1 MAREKKNDVSKVNF
15 NSNNAFLRDQLN
27 ELDEKF
33 KGDDAV
39 FGMTLLTRTG
49 YISGNRSI
57 MTTGHLKQAMT
68 PINPEFPKVFTE
80 YENMVGKYSTGIK
93 KASREWRVVDKIYKF
108 EEGNHLYTL
117 IVKDEETG
125 YFDVIQKK
133 LVENL
138 TEKFGFRYN
147 TTDLDKIQVGD
158 LIPKDSVLFKST
170 SYDEYTNYRFG
181 VNATFCYTSDVK
193 TTEDAILVSQTFADK
208 FRCVEVESIT
218 VSINDND
225 VLINLYGDENNYK
238 CFPDIGEQI
247 KDKIICA
254 TRRINNDQIFYDFKE
269 TNLRKINFSEDVLCT
284 EQGSG
289 GKIIDIK
296 VYSNKTLEE
305 MEMNEYHAQVT
316 KYYKNEM
323 RYFKEVVE
331 ATQDIVK
338 ENKDHSRN
346 FNYLYKKSKD
356 SLNDN
361 VKWCEQHGKKPFS
374 NMIIE
379 FIVEREVPLK
389 EGSKITGLFGNKGVI
404 SKILPDDEM
413 PVLENG
419 RVVDVQFN
427 CLGVINRLN
436 SFQLF
441 EQSINFIMNRTID
454 RIKTLETNDQRAAL
468 IFTMLNHFNTRQA
481 QEMSKMYSKLDNEGK
496 EEFIQDVYDRGIY
509 VHIPPFWHEENLF
522 DVLIKIYDKYDW
534 LTPYKVFLK
543 RNGRFRPTMNEFIV
557 GEMYI
562 IRLKQTA
569 AKGLSTRSVGG
580 VNLIGVPVKD
590 SQAKENKI
598 LYSKTPCRV
607 GLDELLNLLIGMD
620 PYDLAKMYMSYRSSI
635 EATHDLPVQLLKQG
649 LVDKLRDDEQVI
661 NRNVETINAYLKTM
675 GYKLQEAEEIKELIF
690 DYIDNDLHERE
701 MPNGEKVLV
710 TDKKYIEMLI
720 EEKVDKQMQNEIFIG
735 PMEEFEER
743 RKLLF
748 EKYMKEA
755 KDEIERPNEL

>member
-1 MAREKKNDVSKVNF
+1 MAREKKNEQVKVNF
-15 NSNNAFLRDQLN
+15 NSNNAFLKDKLS

-33 KGDDAV
+33 KGDDSV

-68 PINPEFPKVFTE
+68 PICPEVPKVFTE

-108 EEGNHLYTL
+108 EENNHLYTL
-117 IVKDEETG
+117 IVKDEQTG
-125 YFDVIQKK
+125 YYDVIEKK

-147 TTDLDKIQVGD
+147 TEELDKIQVGD

-170 SYDEYTNYRFG
+170 SYDEYNNYRFG

-193 TTEDAILVSQTFADK
+193 TTEDAILVSKSFADK

-218 VSINDND
+218 VSVNDND

-238 CFPDIGEQI
+238 CFPDIGETI

-305 MEMNEYHAQVT
+305 MEINENHAQVT
-316 KYYKNEM
+316 KYYKNEL
-323 RYFKEVVE
+323 RYFKELVE
-331 ATQDIVK
+331 STQDVVH

-346 FNYLYKKSKD
+346 YNYVYKKSKD
-356 SLNDN
+356 VLDEN
-361 VKWCEQHGKKPFS
+361 VKWCEQQGKKPFS

-468 IFTMLNHFNTRQA
+468 VFTMINNFNTRQA
-481 QEMSKMYSKLDNEGK
+481 REMGEMYSKMNEEQR
-496 EEFIQDVYDRGIY
+496 EEFIQDIYEYGIF
-509 VHIPPFWHEENLF
+509 VHIPPFWHERNLF
-522 DVLIKIYDKYDW
+522 DVLSEIYDKYDW
-534 LTPYKVFLK
+534 LTPYKVFVK
-543 RNGRFRPTMNEFIV
+543 KNGRFRPVMNEFIV

-590 SQAKENKI
+590 AQAKENKI

-607 GLDELLNLLIGMD
+607 GIDELLNLLIGMD
-620 PYDLAKMYMSYRSSI
+620 PYDLAKTYMSYRSSI
-635 EATHDLPVQLLKQG
+635 EATHDLPVQLLKNG
-649 LVDKLRDDEQVI
+649 LVDKLRDDELVI
-661 NRNVETINAYLKTM
+661 NRNVEVITTYLKTM
-675 GYKLQEAEEIKELIF
+675 GYKLEQEREIKELIF
-690 DYIDNDLHERE
+690 DYMDNDLHERE
-701 MPNGEKVLV
+701 LPNGEKVLV
-710 TDKKYIEMLI
+710 TDSKYIEMLI
-720 EEKVDKQMQNEIFIG
+720 MDKVEKQMENEIFIG
-735 PMEEFEER
+735 PREEFEQR
-743 RKLLF
+743 RQELF
-748 EKYMKEA
+748 EKYLKEA
-755 KDEIERPNEL
+755 EDTTFSL

>member
-1 MAREKKNDVSKVNF
+1 MAREKKNEQVKVNF
-15 NSNNAFLRDQLN
+15 NSNNAFLKDKLT

-33 KGDDAV
+33 KGDDSV

-68 PINPEFPKVFTE
+68 PICPEVPKVFTE

-108 EEGNHLYTL
+108 EDNNHLYTL
-117 IVKDEETG
+117 IVKDEQTG
-125 YFDVIQKK
+125 YYDVIEKK

-147 TTDLDKIQVGD
+147 TEDLDKIQVGD

-170 SYDEYTNYRFG
+170 SYDEYNNYRFG

-193 TTEDAILVSQTFADK
+193 TTEDAILVSETFADK

-218 VSINDND
+218 VSVNDND

-238 CFPDIGEQI
+238 CFPDIGETI

-289 GKIIDIK
+289 GKIIDIR

-305 MEMNEYHAQVT
+305 MEINEYHAQVT
-316 KYYKNEM
+316 KYYKNEL
-323 RYFKEVVE
+323 RYFKELVE
-331 ATQDIVK
+331 STQDVVH

-346 FNYLYKKSKD
+346 YNYVYKKSKD
-356 SLNDN
+356 VLDEN
-361 VKWCEQHGKKPFS
+361 VKWCEQQGKKPFS

-468 IFTMLNHFNTRQA
+468 VFTMINNFNTRQA
-481 QEMSKMYSKLDNEGK
+481 REMGEMYSKMNEEQK
-496 EEFIQDVYDRGIY
+496 EEFIQDIYEYGIF
-509 VHIPPFWHEENLF
+509 VHIPPFWHERNLF
-522 DVLIKIYDKYDW
+522 DVLSEIYDKYDW
-534 LTPYKVFLK
+534 LTPYKVFVK
-543 RNGRFRPTMNEFIV
+543 KNGRFRPVMNEFIV

-590 SQAKENKI
+590 AQAKENKI

-607 GLDELLNLLIGMD
+607 GIDELLNLLIGMD
-620 PYDLAKMYMSYRSSI
+620 PYDLAKTYMSYRSSI
-635 EATHDLPVQLLKQG
+635 EATHDLPVQLLKNG
-649 LVDKLRDDEQVI
+649 LVDKLRDDELVI
-661 NRNVETINAYLKTM
+661 NRNVEVITTYLKTM
-675 GYKLQEAEEIKELIF
+675 GYKLEQEREIKELIF
-690 DYIDNDLHERE
+690 DYMDNDLHERE
-701 MPNGEKVLV
+701 LPNGEKVLV
-710 TDKKYIEMLI
+710 TDSKYIEMLI
-720 EEKVDKQMQNEIFIG
+720 MDKVEKQMENEIFIG
-735 PMEEFEER
+735 PREEFEQR
-743 RKLLF
+743 RQELF
-748 EKYMKEA
+748 EKYLKEA
-755 KDEIERPNEL
+755 EDTTFSL

>member
-1 MAREKKNDVSKVNF
+1 MAREKKNEQVKVNF
-15 NSNNAFLRDQLN
+15 NSNNAFLKDKLS

-33 KGDDAV
+33 KGDDSV

-68 PINPEFPKVFTE
+68 PICPEVPKVFTE

-108 EEGNHLYTL
+108 EENNHLYTL
-117 IVKDEETG
+117 IVKDEQTG
-125 YFDVIQKK
+125 YYDVIEKK

-147 TTDLDKIQVGD
+147 TEELDKIQVGD

-170 SYDEYTNYRFG
+170 SYDEYNNYRFG

-193 TTEDAILVSQTFADK
+193 TTEDAILVSKSFADK

-218 VSINDND
+218 VSVNDND

-238 CFPDIGEQI
+238 CFPDIGETI

-289 GKIIDIK
+289 GKIIDIR

-305 MEMNEYHAQVT
+305 MEINEYHAQVT
-316 KYYKNEM
+316 KYYKNEL
-323 RYFKEVVE
+323 RYFKELVE
-331 ATQDIVK
+331 STQDVVH

-346 FNYLYKKSKD
+346 YNYVYKKSKD
-356 SLNDN
+356 VLDEN
-361 VKWCEQHGKKPFS
+361 VKWCEQQGKKPFS

-441 EQSINFIMNRTID
+441 EQSINFIMIRTID

-468 IFTMLNHFNTRQA
+468 VFTMINNFNTRQA
-481 QEMSKMYSKLDNEGK
+481 REMGEMYSKMNEEQR
-496 EEFIQDVYDRGIY
+496 EEFIQDIYEYGIF
-509 VHIPPFWHEENLF
+509 VHIPPFWHERNLF
-522 DVLIKIYDKYDW
+522 DVLSEIYDKYDW
-534 LTPYKVFLK
+534 LTPYKVFVK
-543 RNGRFRPTMNEFIV
+543 KNGRFRPVMNEFIV

-590 SQAKENKI
+590 AQAKENKI

-607 GLDELLNLLIGMD
+607 GIDELLNLLIGMD
-620 PYDLAKMYMSYRSSI
+620 PYDLAKTYMSYRSSI
-635 EATHDLPVQLLKQG
+635 EATHDLPVQLLKNG
-649 LVDKLRDDEQVI
+649 LVDKLRDDELVI
-661 NRNVETINAYLKTM
+661 NRNVEVITTYLKTM
-675 GYKLQEAEEIKELIF
+675 GYKLEQEREIKELIF
-690 DYIDNDLHERE
+690 DYMDNDLHERE
-701 MPNGEKVLV
+701 LPNGEKVLV
-710 TDKKYIEMLI
+710 TDSKYIEMLI
-720 EEKVDKQMQNEIFIG
+720 MDKVEKQMENEIFIG
-735 PMEEFEER
+735 PREEFEQR
-743 RKLLF
+743 RQELF
-748 EKYMKEA
+748 EKYLKEA
-755 KDEIERPNEL
+755 EDTTFSL

>member
-1 MAREKKNDVSKVNF
+1 MAREKKNEQVKVNF
-15 NSNNAFLRDQLN
+15 NSNNAFLKDKLT

-33 KGDDAV
+33 KGDDSV

-68 PINPEFPKVFTE
+68 PICPEVPKVFTE

-108 EEGNHLYTL
+108 EENNHLYTL
-117 IVKDEETG
+117 IVKDEQTG
-125 YFDVIQKK
+125 YYDVIEKK

-147 TTDLDKIQVGD
+147 TEELDKIQVGD

-170 SYDEYTNYRFG
+170 SYDEYNNYRFG

-193 TTEDAILVSQTFADK
+193 TTEDAILVSETFADK

-218 VSINDND
+218 VSVNDND

-238 CFPDIGEQI
+238 CFPDIGETI

-289 GKIIDIK
+289 GKIIDIR

-305 MEMNEYHAQVT
+305 MEINEYHAQVT
-316 KYYKNEM
+316 KYYKNEL
-323 RYFKEVVE
+323 RYFKELVE
-331 ATQDIVK
+331 STQDVVH

-346 FNYLYKKSKD
+346 YNYVYKKSKD
-356 SLNDN
+356 VLDEN
-361 VKWCEQHGKKPFS
+361 VKWCEQQGKKPFS

-468 IFTMLNHFNTRQA
+468 VFTMINNFNTRQA
-481 QEMSKMYSKLDNEGK
+481 REMGEMYSKMNEEQR
-496 EEFIQDVYDRGIY
+496 EEFIQDIYEYGIF
-509 VHIPPFWHEENLF
+509 VHIPPFWHERNLF
-522 DVLIKIYDKYDW
+522 DVLSEIYDKYDW
-534 LTPYKVFLK
+534 LTPYKVFVK
-543 RNGRFRPTMNEFIV
+543 KNGRFRPVMNEFIV

-590 SQAKENKI
+590 AQAKENKI

-607 GLDELLNLLIGMD
+607 GIDELLNLLIGMD
-620 PYDLAKMYMSYRSSI
+620 PYDLAKTYMSYRSSI
-635 EATHDLPVQLLKQG
+635 EATHDLPVQLLKNG
-649 LVDKLRDDEQVI
+649 LVDKLRDDELVI
-661 NRNVETINAYLKTM
+661 NRNVEVITTYLKTM
-675 GYKLQEAEEIKELIF
+675 GYKLEQEREIKELIL
-690 DYIDNDLHERE
+690 DYMDNDLHERE
-701 MPNGEKVLV
+701 LPNGEKVLV
-710 TDKKYIEMLI
+710 TDSKYVEMLI
-720 EEKVDKQMQNEIFIG
+720 MDKVEKQMENEIFIG
-735 PMEEFEER
+735 PREEFEQR
-743 RKLLF
+743 RQELF
-748 EKYMKEA
+748 EKYLKEA
-755 KDEIERPNEL
+755 EDTTFSL

>member
-1 MAREKKNDVSKVNF
+1 MAREKKNEQVKVNF
-15 NSNNAFLRDQLN
+15 NSNNAFLKDKLT

-33 KGDDAV
+33 KGDDSV

-68 PINPEFPKVFTE
+68 PICPEVPKVFTE

-108 EEGNHLYTL
+108 EENNHLYTL
-117 IVKDEETG
+117 IVKDEQTG
-125 YFDVIQKK
+125 YYDVIEKK

-147 TTDLDKIQVGD
+147 TEDLDKIQVGD

-170 SYDEYTNYRFG
+170 SYDEYNNYRFG

-193 TTEDAILVSQTFADK
+193 TTEDAILVSETFADK

-218 VSINDND
+218 VSVNDND

-238 CFPDIGEQI
+238 CFPDIGETI

-289 GKIIDIK
+289 GKIIDIR

-305 MEMNEYHAQVT
+305 MEINEYHAQVT
-316 KYYKNEM
+316 KYYKNEL
-323 RYFKEVVE
+323 RYFKELVE
-331 ATQDIVK
+331 STQDVVH

-346 FNYLYKKSKD
+346 YNYVYKKSKD
-356 SLNDN
+356 VLDEN
-361 VKWCEQHGKKPFS
+361 VKWCEQQGKKPFS

-468 IFTMLNHFNTRQA
+468 VFTMINNFNTRQA
-481 QEMSKMYSKLDNEGK
+481 REMGEMYSKMNEEQR
-496 EEFIQDVYDRGIY
+496 EEFIQDIYEYGIF
-509 VHIPPFWHEENLF
+509 VHIPPFWHERNLF
-522 DVLIKIYDKYDW
+522 DVLSEIYDKYDW
-534 LTPYKVFLK
+534 LTPYKVFVK
-543 RNGRFRPTMNEFIV
+543 KNGRFRPVMNEFIV

-590 SQAKENKI
+590 AQAKENKI

-607 GLDELLNLLIGMD
+607 GIDELLNLLIGMD
-620 PYDLAKMYMSYRSSI
+620 PYDLAKTYMSYRSSI
-635 EATHDLPVQLLKQG
+635 EATHDLPVQLLKNG
-649 LVDKLRDDEQVI
+649 LVDKLRDDELVI
-661 NRNVETINAYLKTM
+661 NRNVEVITTYLKTM
-675 GYKLQEAEEIKELIF
+675 GYKLEQEREIKELIF
-690 DYIDNDLHERE
+690 DYMDNDLHERE
-701 MPNGEKVLV
+701 LPNGEKVLV
-710 TDKKYIEMLI
+710 TDSKYIEMLI
-720 EEKVDKQMQNEIFIG
+720 MDKVEKQMENEIFIG
-735 PMEEFEER
+735 PREEFEQR
-743 RKLLF
+743 RQELF
-748 EKYMKEA
+748 EKYLKEA
-755 KDEIERPNEL
+755 EDTTFSL

>member
-1 MAREKKNDVSKVNF
+1 MAREKKNEQVKVNF
-15 NSNNAFLRDQLN
+15 NSNNAFLKDQLT

-33 KGDDAV
+33 KGDDSV

-68 PINPEFPKVFTE
+68 PICPEVPKVFTE

-93 KASREWRVVDKIYKF
+93 KASREWRVVDKVYKF
-108 EEGNHLYTL
+108 EENNHLYTL
-117 IVKDEETG
+117 IVKDEQTG
-125 YFDVIQKK
+125 YYDVIEKK

-147 TTDLDKIQVGD
+147 TEDLDKIQVGD

-170 SYDEYTNYRFG
+170 SYDEYNNYRFG

-193 TTEDAILVSQTFADK
+193 TTEDAILVSKTFADK

-218 VSINDND
+218 VSVNDND

-238 CFPDIGEQI
+238 CFPDIGETI

-296 VYSNKTLEE
+296 VYSNKTIEE

-316 KYYKNEM
+316 KYYKNEL
-323 RYFKEVVE
+323 RYFKELVE
-331 ATQDIVK
+331 STQDVVH

-346 FNYLYKKSKD
+346 YNYVYKKSKD
-356 SLNDN
+356 VLDEN
-361 VKWCEQHGKKPFS
+361 VKWCEQQGKKPFS

-468 IFTMLNHFNTRQA
+468 VFTMINNFNTRQA
-481 QEMSKMYSKLDNEGK
+481 REMGEMYSKMNEEQR
-496 EEFIQDVYDRGIY
+496 EEFIQDIYEYGIF
-509 VHIPPFWHEENLF
+509 VHIPPFWHERNLF
-522 DVLIKIYDKYDW
+522 DVLSEIYDKYDW
-534 LTPYKVFLK
+534 LTPYKVFVK
-543 RNGRFRPTMNEFIV
+543 KNGRFRPVMNEFIV

-590 SQAKENKI
+590 AQAKENKI

-607 GLDELLNLLIGMD
+607 GIDELLNLLIGMN
-620 PYDLAKMYMSYRSSI
+620 PYDLAKTYMSYRSSI
-635 EATHDLPVQLLKQG
+635 EATHDLPVQLLKNG
-649 LVDKLRDDEQVI
+649 LVDKLRDDELVI
-661 NRNVETINAYLKTM
+661 NRNVEVITTYLKTM
-675 GYKLQEAEEIKELIF
+675 GYKLEQEREVKELIF

-701 MPNGEKVLV
+701 LPNGEKVLV

-720 EEKVDKQMQNEIFIG
+720 MDKVDKQMENEIFIG
-735 PMEEFEER
+735 PREEFEQR
-743 RKLLF
+743 RQELF
-748 EKYMKEA
+748 EKYLKESE
-755 KDEIERPNEL
+755 DTTFSL

>member
-1 MAREKKNDVSKVNF
+1 MAREKKNEQVKVNF
-15 NSNNAFLRDQLN
+15 NSNNAFLKDKLS

-33 KGDDAV
+33 KGDDSV

-68 PINPEFPKVFTE
+68 PICPEVPKVFTE

-108 EEGNHLYTL
+108 EENNHLYTL
-117 IVKDEETG
+117 IVKDEQTG
-125 YFDVIQKK
+125 YYDVIEKK

-147 TTDLDKIQVGD
+147 TEELDKIQVGD

-170 SYDEYTNYRFG
+170 SYDEYNNYRFG

-193 TTEDAILVSQTFADK
+193 TTEDAILVSKSFADK

-218 VSINDND
+218 VSVNDND

-238 CFPDIGEQI
+238 CFPDIGETI

-305 MEMNEYHAQVT
+305 MEINEYHAQVT
-316 KYYKNEM
+316 KYYKNEL
-323 RYFKEVVE
+323 RYFKELVE
-331 ATQDIVK
+331 STQDVVH

-346 FNYLYKKSKD
+346 YNYVYKKSKD
-356 SLNDN
+356 VLDEN
-361 VKWCEQHGKKPFS
+361 VKWCEQQGKKPFS

-468 IFTMLNHFNTRQA
+468 VFTMINNFNTRQA
-481 QEMSKMYSKLDNEGK
+481 REMGEMYSKMNEEQR
-496 EEFIQDVYDRGIY
+496 EEFIQDIYEYGIF
-509 VHIPPFWHEENLF
+509 VHIPPFWHERNLF
-522 DVLIKIYDKYDW
+522 DVLSEIYDKYDW
-534 LTPYKVFLK
+534 LTPYKVFVK
-543 RNGRFRPTMNEFIV
+543 KNGRFRPVMNEFIV

-590 SQAKENKI
+590 AQAKENKI

-607 GLDELLNLLIGMD
+607 GIDELLNLLIGMD
-620 PYDLAKMYMSYRSSI
+620 PYDLAKTYMSYRSSI
-635 EATHDLPVQLLKQG
+635 EATHDLPVQLLKNG
-649 LVDKLRDDEQVI
+649 LVDKLRDDELVI
-661 NRNVETINAYLKTM
+661 NRNVEVITTYLKTM
-675 GYKLQEAEEIKELIF
+675 GYKLEQEREIKELIF
-690 DYIDNDLHERE
+690 DYMDNDLHERE
-701 MPNGEKVLV
+701 LPNGEKVLV
-710 TDKKYIEMLI
+710 TDSKYIEMLI
-720 EEKVDKQMQNEIFIG
+720 MDKVEKQMENEIFIG
-735 PMEEFEER
+735 PREEFEQR
-743 RKLLF
+743 RQELF
-748 EKYMKEA
+748 EKYLKEA
-755 KDEIERPNEL
+755 EDTTFSL

>member
-1 MAREKKNDVSKVNF
+1 MAREKKNEQVKVNF
-15 NSNNAFLRDQLN
+15 NSNNAFLKDKLT

-33 KGDDAV
+33 KGDDSV

-68 PINPEFPKVFTE
+68 PICPEVPKVFTE

-108 EEGNHLYTL
+108 EENNHLYTL
-117 IVKDEETG
+117 IVKDEQTG
-125 YFDVIQKK
+125 YYDVIEKK

-147 TTDLDKIQVGD
+147 TEELDKIQVGD

-170 SYDEYTNYRFG
+170 SYDEYNNYRFG

-193 TTEDAILVSQTFADK
+193 TTEDAILVSKSFADK

-218 VSINDND
+218 VSVNDND

-238 CFPDIGEQI
+238 CFPDIGETI

-289 GKIIDIK
+289 GKIIDIR

-305 MEMNEYHAQVT
+305 MEINEYHAQVT
-316 KYYKNEM
+316 KYYKNEL
-323 RYFKEVVE
+323 RYFKELVE
-331 ATQDIVK
+331 STQDVVH

-346 FNYLYKKSKD
+346 YNYVYKKSKD
-356 SLNDN
+356 VLDEN
-361 VKWCEQHGKKPFS
+361 VKWCEQQGKKPFS

-468 IFTMLNHFNTRQA
+468 VFTMINNFNTRQA
-481 QEMSKMYSKLDNEGK
+481 REMGELYSKMNEEQR
-496 EEFIQDVYDRGIY
+496 EEFIQDIYEYGIF
-509 VHIPPFWHEENLF
+509 VHIPPFWHERNLF
-522 DVLIKIYDKYDW
+522 DVLSEIYDKYDW
-534 LTPYKVFLK
+534 LTPYKVFVK
-543 RNGRFRPTMNEFIV
+543 KNGRFRPVMNEFIV

-590 SQAKENKI
+590 AQAKENKI

-607 GLDELLNLLIGMD
+607 GIDELLNLLIGMD
-620 PYDLAKMYMSYRSSI
+620 PYDLAKTYMSYRSSI
-635 EATHDLPVQLLKQG
+635 EATHDLPVQLLKNG
-649 LVDKLRDDEQVI
+649 LVDKLRDDELVI
-661 NRNVETINAYLKTM
+661 NRNVEVITTYLKTM
-675 GYKLQEAEEIKELIF
+675 GYKLEQEREIKELIF
-690 DYIDNDLHERE
+690 DYMDNDLHERE
-701 MPNGEKVLV
+701 LPNGEKVLV
-710 TDKKYIEMLI
+710 TDSKYIEMLI
-720 EEKVDKQMQNEIFIG
+720 MDKVEKQMENEIFIG
-735 PMEEFEER
+735 PREEFEQR
-743 RKLLF
+743 RQELF
-748 EKYMKEA
+748 EKYLKEA
-755 KDEIERPNEL
+755 EDTTFSL

>member
-1 MAREKKNDVSKVNF
+1 MAREKKNEQVKVNF
-15 NSNNAFLRDQLN
+15 NSDNAFLKDKLT
-27 ELDEKF
+27 ELDDKF
-33 KGDDAV
+33 KGDDSV

-68 PINPEFPKVFTE
+68 PLYPEVPKVFTE

-93 KASREWRVVDKIYKF
+93 KASREWRVVDKVYKF
-108 EEGNHLYTL
+108 EENNHLYTL
-117 IVKDEETG
+117 IVKDEQTG
-125 YFDVIQKK
+125 YYDVIEKK

-147 TTDLDKIQVGD
+147 TEDLDKLQVGD
-158 LIPKDSVLFKST
+158 LIPKDSVLYKST
-170 SYDEYTNYRFG
+170 SYDEYNNYRFG

-193 TTEDAILVSQTFADK
+193 TTEDAILVSKTFADK

-218 VSINDND
+218 VSVNDND

-238 CFPDIGEQI
+238 CFPDIGETI

-316 KYYKNEM
+316 KYYKNEI
-323 RYFKEVVE
+323 RYFKEIVQT
-331 ATQDIVK
+331 TQDVVN

-346 FNYLYKKSKD
+346 YNYIYKKSKD
-356 SLNDN
+356 ALNEN
-361 VKWCEQHGKKPFS
+361 VKWCEQQGKKPFS

-468 IFTMLNHFNTRQA
+468 VFTMINNFNTRQA
-481 QEMSKMYSKLDNEGK
+481 REMGEMYSKMNEEQR
-496 EEFIQDVYDRGIY
+496 EEFIQDIYEYGIF
-509 VHIPPFWHEENLF
+509 VHIPPFWHERNLF
-522 DVLIKIYDKYDW
+522 DVLSEIYDKYDW
-534 LTPYKVFLK
+534 LTPYKVFVK
-543 RNGRFRPTMNEFIV
+543 KNGRFRPVMNEFIV

-590 SQAKENKI
+590 AQAKENKI

-607 GLDELLNLLIGMD
+607 GIDELLNLLIGMD
-620 PYDLAKMYMSYRSSI
+620 PYELAKTYMSYRSSI
-635 EATHDLPVQLLKQG
+635 EATHDLPVQLLKNG
-649 LVDKLRDDEQVI
+649 LVDKLRDDELVI
-661 NRNVETINAYLKTM
+661 NRNVEVITTYLKTM
-675 GYKLQEAEEIKELIF
+675 GYKLEQEREVKELIF
-690 DYIDNDLHERE
+690 DYIDDDLHERE
-701 MPNGEKVLV
+701 LPNGEKVLV

-720 EEKVDKQMQNEIFIG
+720 MDKVDRQMQDEIFIG
-735 PMEEFEER
+735 PKEEFEQR
-743 RKLLF
+743 RQELF

-755 KDEIERPNEL
+755 EETKFSL

>member
-1 MAREKKNDVSKVNF
+1 MAREKKNEQVKVNF
-15 NSNNAFLRDQLN
+15 NSNNAFLKDKLT
-27 ELDEKF
+27 ELDNKF
-33 KGDDAV
+33 KGDDSV

-68 PINPEFPKVFTE
+68 PICPEVPKVFTE

-108 EEGNHLYTL
+108 EENNHLYTL
-117 IVKDEETG
+117 IVKDEQTG
-125 YFDVIQKK
+125 YYDVIEKK

-147 TTDLDKIQVGD
+147 TEELDKIQVGD

-170 SYDEYTNYRFG
+170 SYDEYNNYRFG

-193 TTEDAILVSQTFADK
+193 TTEDAILVSETFADK

-218 VSINDND
+218 VSVNDND

-238 CFPDIGEQI
+238 CFPDIGETI

-305 MEMNEYHAQVT
+305 MEINEYHAQVT
-316 KYYKNEM
+316 KYYKNEL
-323 RYFKEVVE
+323 RYFKELVE
-331 ATQDIVK
+331 STQDVVH

-346 FNYLYKKSKD
+346 YNYVYKKSKD
-356 SLNDN
+356 VLDEN
-361 VKWCEQHGKKPFS
+361 VKWCEQQGKKPFS

-468 IFTMLNHFNTRQA
+468 VFTMINNFNTRQA
-481 QEMSKMYSKLDNEGK
+481 REMGEMYSKMNEEQK
-496 EEFIQDVYDRGIY
+496 EEFIQDIYEYGIF
-509 VHIPPFWHEENLF
+509 VHIPPFWHERNLF
-522 DVLIKIYDKYDW
+522 DVLSEIYDKYDW
-534 LTPYKVFLK
+534 LTPYKVFVK
-543 RNGRFRPTMNEFIV
+543 KNGRFRPVMNEFIV

-590 SQAKENKI
+590 AQAKENKI

-607 GLDELLNLLIGMD
+607 GIDELLNLLIGMD
-620 PYDLAKMYMSYRSSI
+620 PYDLAKTYMSYRSSI
-635 EATHDLPVQLLKQG
+635 EATHDLPVQLLKNG
-649 LVDKLRDDEQVI
+649 LVDKLRDDELVI
-661 NRNVETINAYLKTM
+661 NRNVEVITTYLKTM
-675 GYKLQEAEEIKELIF
+675 GYKLEQEREIKELIF
-690 DYIDNDLHERE
+690 DYMDNDLHERE
-701 MPNGEKVLV
+701 LPNGEKVLV
-710 TDKKYIEMLI
+710 TDSKYIEMLI
-720 EEKVDKQMQNEIFIG
+720 MDKVEKQMENEIFIG
-735 PMEEFEER
+735 PREEFEQR
-743 RKLLF
+743 RQELF
-748 EKYMKEA
+748 EKYLKEA
-755 KDEIERPNEL
+755 EDTSFSL

>member
-1 MAREKKNDVSKVNF
+1 MAREKKNEQVKVNF
-15 NSNNAFLRDQLN
+15 NSNNAFLKDKLT

-33 KGDDAV
+33 KGDDSV

-68 PINPEFPKVFTE
+68 PICPEVPKVFTE

-108 EEGNHLYTL
+108 EENNHLYTL
-117 IVKDEETG
+117 IVKDEQTG
-125 YFDVIQKK
+125 YYDVIEKK

-147 TTDLDKIQVGD
+147 TEELDKIQVGD

-170 SYDEYTNYRFG
+170 SYDEYNNYRFG

-193 TTEDAILVSQTFADK
+193 TTEDAILVSETFADK

-218 VSINDND
+218 VSVNDND

-238 CFPDIGEQI
+238 CFPDIGETI

-289 GKIIDIK
+289 GKIIDIR

-305 MEMNEYHAQVT
+305 MEINEYHAQVT
-316 KYYKNEM
+316 KYYKNEL
-323 RYFKEVVE
+323 RYFKELVE
-331 ATQDIVK
+331 STQDVVH

-346 FNYLYKKSKD
+346 YNYVYKKSKD
-356 SLNDN
+356 VLDEN
-361 VKWCEQHGKKPFS
+361 VKWCEQQGKKPFS

-454 RIKTLETNDQRAAL
+454 RIKTLETNDQRASV
-468 IFTMLNHFNTRQA
+468 IFTMINHFNTRQA
-481 QEMSKMYSKLDNEGK
+481 KEMGEMYSKLSVEER
-496 EEFIQDVYDRGIY
+496 EEFIQDIY
-509 VHIPPFWHEENLF
+509 KYGVFVHIPPFWHERPLF
-522 DVLIKIYDKYDW
+522 DVLSEIYDKYDW
-534 LTPYKVFLK
+534 LNPYKAYIK
-543 RNGRFRPTMNEFIV
+543 KNGRYRPIMNELIV

-569 AKGLSTRSVGG
+569 SKGLSTRSVGG
-580 VNLIGVPVKD
+580 VNLVGVPVKD
-590 SQAKENKI
+590 AQAKENKI
-598 LYSKTPCRV
+598 LYSKTPCRL
-607 GLDELLNLLIGMD
+607 GLDEVLNLLIGMD
-620 PYDLAKMYMSYRSSI
+620 PEDLAKMSMSYRSSI
-635 EATHDLPVQLLKQG
+635 EGTHDLPVQLLKEG
-649 LVDKLRDDEQVI
+649 MIDALRGDERII
-661 NRNVETINAYLKTM
+661 NRNVEVFNAYIKTM
-675 GYKLQEAEEIKELIF
+675 GYKLQESENIKELIF
-690 DYIDNDLHERE
+690 EHIDSDLHERTL
-701 MPNGEKVLV
+701 PNGEKVVV
-710 TDKKYIEMLI
+710 TDTKYIELI
-720 EEKVDKQMQNEIFIG
+720 INDKIDKYFEDNIFIG
-735 PMEEFEER
+735 TEEDYEALRNELYNKYREEFENTHYS
-743 RKLLF
+743 L
-748 EKYMKEA
+748 
-755 KDEIERPNEL
+755 

>member
-1 MAREKKNDVSKVNF
+1 MAREKKNEQVKVNF
-15 NSNNAFLRDQLN
+15 NSNNAFLKDKLT

-33 KGDDAV
+33 KGDDSV

-68 PINPEFPKVFTE
+68 PICPEVPKVFTE

-108 EEGNHLYTL
+108 EENNHLYTL
-117 IVKDEETG
+117 IVKDEQTG
-125 YFDVIQKK
+125 YYDVIEKK

-147 TTDLDKIQVGD
+147 TEDLDKIQVGD

-170 SYDEYTNYRFG
+170 SYDEYNNYRFG

-193 TTEDAILVSQTFADK
+193 TTEDAILVSETFADK

-218 VSINDND
+218 VSVNDND

-238 CFPDIGEQI
+238 CFPDIGETI

-289 GKIIDIK
+289 GKIIDIR

-305 MEMNEYHAQVT
+305 MEINEYHAQVT
-316 KYYKNEM
+316 KYYKNEL
-323 RYFKEVVE
+323 RYFKELVE
-331 ATQDIVK
+331 STQDVVH

-346 FNYLYKKSKD
+346 YNYVYKKSKD
-356 SLNDN
+356 VLDEN
-361 VKWCEQHGKKPFS
+361 VKWCEQQGKKPFS

-468 IFTMLNHFNTRQA
+468 VFTMINNFNTRQA
-481 QEMSKMYSKLDNEGK
+481 REMGEMYSKMNEEQR
-496 EEFIQDVYDRGIY
+496 EEFIQDIYEYGIF
-509 VHIPPFWHEENLF
+509 VHIPPFWHERNLF
-522 DVLIKIYDKYDW
+522 DVLSEIYDKYDW
-534 LTPYKVFLK
+534 LTPYKVFVK
-543 RNGRFRPTMNEFIV
+543 KNGRFRPVMNEFIV

-569 AKGLSTRSVGG
+569 ARGLSTRSVGG

-590 SQAKENKI
+590 AQAKENKI

-607 GLDELLNLLIGMD
+607 GIDELLNLLIGMD
-620 PYDLAKMYMSYRSSI
+620 PYDLAKTYMSYRSSI
-635 EATHDLPVQLLKQG
+635 EATHDLPVQLLKNG
-649 LVDKLRDDEQVI
+649 LVDKLRDDELVI
-661 NRNVETINAYLKTM
+661 NRNVEVITTYLKTM
-675 GYKLQEAEEIKELIF
+675 GYKLEQEREIKELIF
-690 DYIDNDLHERE
+690 DYMDNDLHERE
-701 MPNGEKVLV
+701 LPNGEKVLV
-710 TDKKYIEMLI
+710 TDSKYIEMLI
-720 EEKVDKQMQNEIFIG
+720 MDKVEKQMENEIFIG
-735 PMEEFEER
+735 PREEFEQR
-743 RKLLF
+743 RQELF
-748 EKYMKEA
+748 EKYLKEA
-755 KDEIERPNEL
+755 EDTTFSL

>member
-1 MAREKKNDVSKVNF
+1 MAREKKNEQVKVNF
-15 NSNNAFLRDQLN
+15 NSNNAFLKDKLT

-33 KGDDAV
+33 KGDDSV

-68 PINPEFPKVFTE
+68 PICPEVPKVFTE

-108 EEGNHLYTL
+108 EENNHLYTL
-117 IVKDEETG
+117 IVKDEQTG
-125 YFDVIQKK
+125 YYDVIEKK

-147 TTDLDKIQVGD
+147 TEELDKIQVGD

-170 SYDEYTNYRFG
+170 SYDEYNNYRFG

-193 TTEDAILVSQTFADK
+193 TTEDAILVSETFADK

-218 VSINDND
+218 VSVNDND

-238 CFPDIGEQI
+238 CFPDIGETI

-289 GKIIDIK
+289 GKIIDIR

-305 MEMNEYHAQVT
+305 MEINEYHAQVT
-316 KYYKNEM
+316 KYYKNEL
-323 RYFKEVVE
+323 RYFKELVQS
-331 ATQDIVK
+331 TQDVVH

-346 FNYLYKKSKD
+346 YNYVYKKSKD
-356 SLNDN
+356 VLDEN
-361 VKWCEQHGKKPFS
+361 VKWCEQQGKKPFS

-468 IFTMLNHFNTRQA
+468 VFTMINNFNTRQA
-481 QEMSKMYSKLDNEGK
+481 REMGELYSKMNEEQR
-496 EEFIQDVYDRGIY
+496 EEFIQDIYEYGIF
-509 VHIPPFWHEENLF
+509 VHIPPFWHERNLF
-522 DVLIKIYDKYDW
+522 DVLSEIYDKYDW
-534 LTPYKVFLK
+534 LTPYKVFVK
-543 RNGRFRPTMNEFIV
+543 KNGRFRPVMNEFIV

-590 SQAKENKI
+590 AQAKENKI

-607 GLDELLNLLIGMD
+607 GIDELLNLLIGMD
-620 PYDLAKMYMSYRSSI
+620 PYDLAKTYMSYRSSI
-635 EATHDLPVQLLKQG
+635 EATHDLPVQLLKNG
-649 LVDKLRDDEQVI
+649 LVDKLRDDELVI
-661 NRNVETINAYLKTM
+661 NRNVEVITTYLKTM
-675 GYKLQEAEEIKELIF
+675 GYKLEQEREIKELIF
-690 DYIDNDLHERE
+690 DYMDNDLHERE
-701 MPNGEKVLV
+701 LPNGEKVLV
-710 TDKKYIEMLI
+710 TDSKYIEMLI
-720 EEKVDKQMQNEIFIG
+720 MDKVEKQMENEIFIG
-735 PMEEFEER
+735 PREEFEQR
-743 RKLLF
+743 RQELF
-748 EKYMKEA
+748 EKYLKEA
-755 KDEIERPNEL
+755 EDTTFSL

>member
-1 MAREKKNDVSKVNF
+1 MAREKKNEQVKVNF
-15 NSNNAFLRDQLN
+15 NSNNAFLKDKLS
-27 ELDEKF
+27 ELDEKY
-33 KGDDAV
+33 KGDDSV

-93 KASREWRVVDKIYKF
+93 KASREWRIVDKIYRF

-117 IVKDEETG
+117 IVKDEVTG
-125 YFDVIQKK
+125 YYDIIEKK

-147 TTDLDKIQVGD
+147 TENLDKLQVGD

-170 SYDEYTNYRFG
+170 SYDEYDNYRFG

-238 CFPDIGEQI
+238 CFPDIGEKI

-289 GKIIDIK
+289 GRIIDIK

-305 MEMNEYHAQVT
+305 MEMNEYHSQVT
-316 KYYKNEM
+316 KYYKNEL
-323 RYFKEVVE
+323 RYFKEIVN
-331 ATQDIVK
+331 ATQDVVY
-338 ENKDHSRN
+338 ENKEHSRN
-346 FNYLYKKSKD
+346 YNYIFKKSKD
-356 SLNDN
+356 VLDDN
-361 VKWCEQHGKKPFS
+361 VKWCEQQGKKPFS

-419 RVVDVQFN
+419 RIVDVQFN

-468 IFTMLNHFNTRQA
+468 IFTILNNFNTKQA
-481 QEMSKMYSKLDNEGK
+481 KEMGQMYSKLNEDER
-496 EEFIQDVYDRGIY
+496 EEFIQDVYERGLY
-509 VHIPPFWHEENLF
+509 VHIPPFWHERSLF
-522 DVLIKIYDKYDW
+522 DILSEVYDKYDW
-534 LTPYKVFLK
+534 LTPYKVFIK
-543 RNGRFRPTMNEFIV
+543 KNGRYRPVMNEFIV

-620 PYDLAKMYMSYRSSI
+620 AHDLAKMYMSYRSSI

-649 LVDKLRDDEQVI
+649 FVDKLRDDELVI
-661 NRNVETINAYLKTM
+661 NRNVEVITAYLKTM
-675 GYKLQEAEEIKELIF
+675 GYKLEEAKEIQELIF
-690 DYIDNDLHERE
+690 DCIDDDLHERE
-701 MPNGEKVLV
+701 LPSGEKVMV
-710 TDKKYIEMLI
+710 TDKKYIELLI
-720 EEKVDKQMQNEIFIG
+720 MEKVDEQMSDEVFIG
-735 PMEEFEER
+735 PKEEFEQR
-743 RKLLF
+743 RQELF
-748 EKYMKEA
+748 DKYYKEA
-755 KDEIERPNEL
+755 EEREFRL

>member
-1 MAREKKNDVSKVNF
+1 MAREKKNEQVKVNF
-15 NSNNAFLRDQLN
+15 NSNNAFLKDKLT

-33 KGDDAV
+33 KGDDSV

-68 PINPEFPKVFTE
+68 PICPEVPKVFTE

-108 EEGNHLYTL
+108 EENNHLYTL
-117 IVKDEETG
+117 IVKDEQTG
-125 YFDVIQKK
+125 YYDVIEKK

-147 TTDLDKIQVGD
+147 TEDLDKIQVGD

-170 SYDEYTNYRFG
+170 SYDEYNNYRFG

-193 TTEDAILVSQTFADK
+193 TTEDAILVSETFADK

-218 VSINDND
+218 VSVNDND

-238 CFPDIGEQI
+238 CFPDIGETI

-289 GKIIDIK
+289 GKIIDIR

-305 MEMNEYHAQVT
+305 MEINEYHAQVT
-316 KYYKNEM
+316 KYYKNEL
-323 RYFKEVVE
+323 RYFKELVE
-331 ATQDIVK
+331 STQDVVH
-338 ENKDHSRN
+338 ENNDHSRN
-346 FNYLYKKSKD
+346 YNYVYKKSKD
-356 SLNDN
+356 VLDEN
-361 VKWCEQHGKKPFS
+361 VKWCEQQGKKPFS

-468 IFTMLNHFNTRQA
+468 VFTMINNFNTRQA
-481 QEMSKMYSKLDNEGK
+481 REMGEMYSKMNEEQR
-496 EEFIQDVYDRGIY
+496 EEFIQDIYEYGIF
-509 VHIPPFWHEENLF
+509 VHIPPFWHERNLF
-522 DVLIKIYDKYDW
+522 DVLSEIYDKYDW
-534 LTPYKVFLK
+534 LTPYKVFVK
-543 RNGRFRPTMNEFIV
+543 KNGRFRPVMNEFIV

-590 SQAKENKI
+590 AQAKENKI

-607 GLDELLNLLIGMD
+607 GIDELLNLLIGMD
-620 PYDLAKMYMSYRSSI
+620 PYDLAKTYMSYRSSI
-635 EATHDLPVQLLKQG
+635 EATHDLPVQLLKNG
-649 LVDKLRDDEQVI
+649 LVDKLRDDELVI
-661 NRNVETINAYLKTM
+661 NRNVEVITTYLKTM
-675 GYKLQEAEEIKELIF
+675 GYKLEQEREIKELIF
-690 DYIDNDLHERE
+690 DYMDNDLHERE
-701 MPNGEKVLV
+701 LPNGEKVLV
-710 TDKKYIEMLI
+710 TDSKYIEMLI
-720 EEKVDKQMQNEIFIG
+720 MDKVEKQMENEIFIG
-735 PMEEFEER
+735 PKEEYELRRQELFNKLKQEMESNNY
-743 RKLLF
+743 K
-748 EKYMKEA
+748 M
-755 KDEIERPNEL
+755 

>member
-1 MAREKKNDVSKVNF
+1 MAREKKNEQVKVNF
-15 NSNNAFLRDQLN
+15 NSNNAFLKDKLT
-27 ELDEKF
+27 ELDEKY
-33 KGDDAV
+33 KGDDSV

-68 PINPEFPKVFTE
+68 PLHPEFPKVFTE

-93 KASREWRVVDKIYKF
+93 RASREWRVVDKIYKF
-108 EEGNHLYTL
+108 EENNHLYTL
-117 IVKDEETG
+117 IVKDEQTG
-125 YFDVIQKK
+125 YYDVIEKK

-147 TTDLDKIQVGD
+147 TEDLDKIQVGD

-170 SYDEYTNYRFG
+170 SYDEYNNYRFG

-193 TTEDAILVSQTFADK
+193 TTEDAILVSESFADK
-208 FRCVEVESIT
+208 FRCVEIESIT
-218 VSINDND
+218 VSVNDND

-238 CFPDIGEQI
+238 CFPDIGEII

-316 KYYKNEM
+316 KYYKNEV
-323 RYFKEVVE
+323 RYFKEIVE
-331 ATQDIVK
+331 TTQDVIH
-338 ENKDHSRN
+338 ENIDHSRN
-346 FNYLYKKSKD
+346 YNYIYKKSKD
-356 SLNDN
+356 ALDEN
-361 VKWCEQHGKKPFS
+361 VKWCEQQGKKPFS

-468 IFTMLNHFNTRQA
+468 VFTMINNFNTRQA
-481 QEMSKMYSKLDNEGK
+481 REMGEMYSRMNEEEK
-496 EEFIQDVYDRGIY
+496 EDFIQDIYEYGIF
-509 VHIPPFWHEENLF
+509 VHIPPFWHERNLF
-522 DVLIKIYDKYDW
+522 DVLSEIYDKYDW
-534 LTPYKVFLK
+534 LTPYKVFVK
-543 RNGRFRPTMNEFIV
+543 KNGRFRPVMNDFIV

-607 GLDELLNLLIGMD
+607 GIDELLNLLIGME

-635 EATHDLPVQLLKQG
+635 EATHDLPVQLLKEG
-649 LVDKLRDDEQVI
+649 LVENLRDDKLVI
-661 NRNVETINAYLKTM
+661 NRNVEVISTYLKTM
-675 GYKLQEAEEIKELIF
+675 GYKLEQEREIMELIF

-701 MPNGEKVLV
+701 LPNGEKVLV
-710 TDKKYIEMLI
+710 TDEKYIEMLLM
-720 EEKVDKQMQNEIFIG
+720 EKVDKQMQEEIFIG
-735 PMEEFEER
+735 PREEYEQR
-743 RKLLF
+743 RQELF
-748 EKYMKEA
+748 EKYLKESQET
-755 KDEIERPNEL
+755 KFSL

>member
-1 MAREKKNDVSKVNF
+1 MAREKKNEQVKVNF
-15 NSNNAFLRDQLN
+15 NSNNAFLKDKLT

-33 KGDDAV
+33 KGDDSV

-68 PINPEFPKVFTE
+68 PICPEVPKVFTE

-93 KASREWRVVDKIYKF
+93 KASREWRVVDKVYKF
-108 EEGNHLYTL
+108 EENNHLYTL
-117 IVKDEETG
+117 IVKDEQTG
-125 YFDVIQKK
+125 YYDVIEKK

-147 TTDLDKIQVGD
+147 TEDLDKIQVGD

-170 SYDEYTNYRFG
+170 SYDEYNNYRFG

-193 TTEDAILVSQTFADK
+193 TTEDAILVSRTFADK

-218 VSINDND
+218 VSVNDND
-225 VLINLYGDENNYK
+225 VLINLYGDEDNYK
-238 CFPDIGEQI
+238 CFPDIGETI

-296 VYSNKTLEE
+296 VYSNKSLEE

-316 KYYKNEM
+316 KYYKNEV
-323 RYFKEVVE
+323 RYFKEIVE
-331 ATQDIVK
+331 STQDVVN

-346 FNYLYKKSKD
+346 YNYLYKKSKD
-356 SLNDN
+356 ALDEN
-361 VKWCEQHGKKPFS
+361 VKWCEQQGKKPFS

-468 IFTMLNHFNTRQA
+468 VFTMINNFNTRQA
-481 QEMSKMYSKLDNEGK
+481 REMGEMYSKMNDEQR
-496 EEFIQDVYDRGIY
+496 EEFIQDIYEYGIF
-509 VHIPPFWHEENLF
+509 VHIPPFWHERNLF
-522 DVLIKIYDKYDW
+522 DVLSEIYDKYDW
-534 LTPYKVFLK
+534 LTPYKVFVK
-543 RNGRFRPTMNEFIV
+543 KNGRFRPVMNEFIV

-607 GLDELLNLLIGMD
+607 GIDELLNLLIGMK
-620 PYDLAKMYMSYRSSI
+620 PYDLAKTYMSYRSSI
-635 EATHDLPVQLLKQG
+635 EATHDLPVQLLKEG
-649 LVDKLRDDEQVI
+649 IVESLRDDELVI
-661 NRNVETINAYLKTM
+661 NRNVEVISTYLKTM
-675 GYKLQEAEEIKELIF
+675 GYKLEQEREMMELIF

-701 MPNGEKVLV
+701 LPSGEKVLV

-720 EEKVDKQMQNEIFIG
+720 MDKVDKQMQDEIFIG
-735 PMEEFEER
+735 PKEEFEQR
-743 RKLLF
+743 RQELF

-755 KDEIERPNEL
+755 EETKFSL

>member
-1 MAREKKNDVSKVNF
+1 MAREKKNEQVKVNF
-15 NSNNAFLRDQLN
+15 NSNNAFLKDKLT

-33 KGDDAV
+33 KGDDSV

-49 YISGNRSI
+49 YISGSRSI

-68 PINPEFPKVFTE
+68 PICPEVPKVFTE

-93 KASREWRVVDKIYKF
+93 KASREWRVVDKVYKF
-108 EEGNHLYTL
+108 EENNHLYTL
-117 IVKDEETG
+117 IVKDEQTG
-125 YFDVIQKK
+125 YYDVIEKK

-147 TTDLDKIQVGD
+147 TEDLDKIQVGD

-170 SYDEYTNYRFG
+170 SYDEYNNYRFG

-193 TTEDAILVSQTFADK
+193 TTEDAILVSETFADK

-218 VSINDND
+218 VSVNDND

-238 CFPDIGEQI
+238 CFPDIGETI

-316 KYYKNEM
+316 KYYKNEL
-323 RYFKEVVE
+323 RYFKELVQS
-331 ATQDIVK
+331 TQDVVH

-346 FNYLYKKSKD
+346 YNYVYKKSKD
-356 SLNDN
+356 VLDEN
-361 VKWCEQHGKKPFS
+361 VKWCEQQGKKPFS

-468 IFTMLNHFNTRQA
+468 VFTMINNFNTRQA
-481 QEMSKMYSKLDNEGK
+481 REMGEMYSKMNEEQR
-496 EEFIQDVYDRGIY
+496 EEFIQDIYEYGIF
-509 VHIPPFWHEENLF
+509 VHIPPFWHERNLF
-522 DVLIKIYDKYDW
+522 DVLSEIYDKYDW
-534 LTPYKVFLK
+534 LTPYKVFVK
-543 RNGRFRPTMNEFIV
+543 KNGRFRPVMNEFIV

-590 SQAKENKI
+590 AQAKENKI

-607 GLDELLNLLIGMD
+607 GIDELLNLLIGMD
-620 PYDLAKMYMSYRSSI
+620 PYDLAKTYMSYRSSI
-635 EATHDLPVQLLKQG
+635 EATHDLPVQLLKNG
-649 LVDKLRDDEQVI
+649 LVDKLRDDELVI
-661 NRNVETINAYLKTM
+661 NRNVEVITTYLKTM
-675 GYKLQEAEEIKELIF
+675 GYKLEQEREIKELIF
-690 DYIDNDLHERE
+690 DYMDNDLHERE
-701 MPNGEKVLV
+701 LPNGEKVLL
-710 TDKKYIEMLI
+710 TDTKYIEMLI
-720 EEKVDKQMQNEIFIG
+720 MDKVEKQMENEIFIG
-735 PMEEFEER
+735 PREEFEQ
-743 RKLLF
+743 RKQELF
-748 EKYMKEA
+748 EKYLKEA
-755 KDEIERPNEL
+755 EDTTFSL